1 MKRFAT
7 FLLLAAASFGVS
19 AQAAFDTTHKAWD
32 VLVKKH
38 VVVLRGGQ
46 ASQVNYDGFRADEAA
61 LKAYT
66 DSLSKVTEAEF
77 DKWPREERMAFLIN
91 AYNAFTVVKILQK
104 YPNLKSIRDFGGL
117 IGNPWK
123 DKFFKLFGH
132 DSYLDEVEHEMLR
145 KRGAYDEPR
154 VHFAV
159 NCASVGC
166 PMLREEAYVGARLD
180 AQLEE
185 QAKRFLS
192 DRTRNRFN
200 AERGAL
206 DVSKI
211 FDWYKTDWTS
221 SLKGIGKD
229 AKPIESLE
237 QYFSRYASL
246 LSDKPEEQKRI
257 AEGKLPVRYLD
268 YDWNLNRAK

>member
-1 MKRFAT
+1 
-7 FLLLAAASFGVS
+7 
-19 AQAAFDTTHKAWD
+19 
-32 VLVKKH
+32 
-38 VVVLRGGQ
+38 
-46 ASQVNYDGFRADEAA
+46 
-61 LKAYT
+61 
-66 DSLSKVTEAEF
+66 
-77 DKWPREERMAFLIN
+77 MAFLIN

-166 PMLREEAYVGARLD
+166 PMLREEAFVGRA
-180 AQLEE
+180 
-185 QAKRFLS
+185 S
-192 DRTRNRFN
+192 TRNR
-200 AERGAL
+200 GAGKALPVRPHPQPLQRRARRAGRVEDLRLVQVRL
-206 DVSKI
+206 DQQPEGHRQGCQTHRIPRAV
-211 FDWYKTDWTS
+211 
-221 SLKGIGKD
+221 
-229 AKPIESLE
+229 
-237 QYFSRYASL
+237 FSRYASL